1 MLKLPAGE
9 FQLELS
15 QSSSVVPT
23 VLDSPEVVEI
33 SSESDVE
40 MKITKL
46 PLHAEFPGL
55 QLPPKKFLT
64 QEEEMQ
70 KMKENEKYGFL
81 HRVDY
86 RQEDFKKDL
95 VRVREE
101 IAREAS
107 ADRKARRKS
116 FQKAVLG
123 VDSQD
128 LQ

>member
-1 MLKLPAGE
+1 MPVGGRSKRKTTIARVGDAAVAASLKSLSLT
-9 FQLELS
+9 QLNLN
-15 QSSSVVPT
+15 
-23 VLDSPEVVEI
+23 
-33 SSESDVE
+33 
-40 MKITKL
+40 
-46 PLHAEFPGL
+46 G
-55 QLPPKKFLT
+55 KFLT

-70 KMKENEKYGFL
+70 QMKENEKYGFL